1 MLLHQKQNKTV
12 FGIVFALGGST
23 KRLNKKQEHYMKKLV
38 LIGITVGLAS
48 LAHATSITILNTTN
62 SGSISGQSSY
72 VYLEQIAK
80 GTDISSASLYFNL
93 TLTASG
99 SLPNVVFSDLIN
111 APNKNGVFADR
122 SGGFSTAETGT
133 DYFQNNSSYS
143 SYADS
148 LSTSAA
154 FTTGQHLSWT
164 YNFTGS
170 TAGTSLY
177 DLHQDVFNNGFF
189 DIGIDPN
196 CTYVGSIVLNYTIS
210 SGNNQGSVPD
220 QATTA
225 GLLGISMLGL
235 GAFRRKFVTA
245 KNQA

>member
-1 MLLHQKQNKTV
+1 
-12 FGIVFALGGST
+12 
-23 KRLNKKQEHYMKKLV
+23 MKKLI

-48 LAHATSITILNTTN
+48 LANATSITILNTTN

-80 GTDISSASLYFNL
+80 GTQISSASLYFNL

-122 SGGFSTAETGT
+122 SSGFSTAETGT
-133 DYFQNNSSYS
+133 DYFQNNSSYK
-143 SYADS
+143 SYSDS

-164 YNFTGS
+164 YNFVGT
-170 TAGTSLY
+170 TTGTSLY
-177 DLHQDVFNNGFF
+177 DLQQDVLNNGFF

-196 CTYVGSIVLNYTIS
+196 CTYVGSIVFNYSIS
-210 SGNNQGSVPD
+210 SGGNQGSVPD

-225 GLLGISMLGL
+225 GLLGVSMLGL